1 MLTEAWQLSD
11 SVSLRPERFGA
22 LAYDFRTRR
31 LSFLKTPVLVDVVRR
46 LGDSPTV
53 LDALTGAGVDASQ
66 QPAYVSALAGL
77 ATSGLL
83 VPQHPAPTAAASAAA
98 ACQEGLS

>member
-1 MLTEAWQLSD
+1 MLTEAWQLSG

-31 LSFLKTPVLVDVVRR
+31 LSFLKTPTLVDVVRR

-66 QPAYVSALAGL
+66 QAAYVKALSGL

-83 VPQHPAPTAAASAAA
+83 VLQHPSPSAPVSVPAAS
-98 ACQEGLS
+98 QEGP